1 MENGNRGEM
10 GKGKGK
16 EEQDEM
22 GKRGE
27 MEKGRR

>member
-1 MENGNRGEM
+1 MENGNRG